1 MVRDTII
8 TALPGAVVVD
18 PANAYLLGSPIG
30 DLGSISTSLDENT
43 KALSIMG
50 EHFVHFS
57 AHDSLVLLQHSF
69 AIPKLHYL
77 LRTTPCF
84 LSGHLEEY
92 DSVLRSILSSVTNCP
107 LVQDEKAWLQ
117 ASLPVKL
124 GCLGIR
130 RAVQVAPS
138 AYLSSTAATSNLVT
152 AILPNSYH
160 SIPVPSA
167 DIALAKWSQDH
178 NGPPCQG
185 QGTHREKNW
194 DGISCTATASS
205 LLDSATDEVTWA
217 RLLAVMSRDTGA
229 WLQALPNSSLGL
241 RSDDNTLR
249 ISVGLHLGTAIGVPH
264 LCHCCGKEVTA
275 FGIHGLSCKSSSGR
289 HHRYAAINEIMHRSL
304 STGHLMQQLSVA
316 VQCRNAAVIL
326 ACIPPN

>member
-1 MVRDTII
+1 
-8 TALPGAVVVD
+8 
-18 PANAYLLGSPIG
+18 
-30 DLGSISTSLDENT
+30 
-43 KALSIMG
+43 MG
-50 EHFVHFS
+50 ERFS
-57 AHDSLVLLQHSF
+57 AHDSLVLLLHSF

-92 DSVLRSILSSVTNCP
+92 DCVLRSILSSVTNCP

-124 GCLGIR
+124 VVLEYGEQFKLHHLHISPPL
-130 RAVQVAPS
+130 Q
-138 AYLSSTAATSNLVT
+138 LATSNLVT
-152 AILPNSYH
+152 AIVPNSHH

-167 DIALAKWSQDH
+167 DIGLAKWSQDH
-178 NGPPCQG
+178 NGPPPQG

-205 LLDSATDEVTWA
+205 LLDSATDEVTRA
-217 RLLAVMSRDTGA
+217 RLLAVMSRDAGA

-241 RSDDNTLR
+241 RLDDNTLR

-264 LCHCCGKEVTA
+264 LCHC
-275 FGIHGLSCKSSSGR
+275 FIIISCDVSFCSICKG
-289 HHRYAAINEIMHRSL
+289 YM
-304 STGHLMQQLSVA
+304 
-316 VQCRNAAVIL
+316 
-326 ACIPPN
+326 